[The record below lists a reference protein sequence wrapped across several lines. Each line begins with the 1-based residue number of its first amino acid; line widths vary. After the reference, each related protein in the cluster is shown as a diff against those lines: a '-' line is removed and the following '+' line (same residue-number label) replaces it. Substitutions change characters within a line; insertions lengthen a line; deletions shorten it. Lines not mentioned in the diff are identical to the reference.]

1 MIVTVASGKG
11 GTGKTTIAVSLAL
24 SLAENGSNQQVDRPI
39 LLDCDVE
46 EPNAALF
53 LQLEM
58 EAKKEVGLLIP
69 RVDMDDCTFC
79 GICAD
84 VCRYHAIT
92 VVGKKVLV
100 YPDLCHGCGNCMLNC
115 PERCIEEVV
124 EVLGVIERGGSAD
137 IVFGQGILQVGK
149 AMSPPIIRELK
160 RWALP
165 TETDGPFVIL
175 DAPPGAS
182 CPVVEAMRES
192 DFALLVTEPTPF
204 GLHDL
209 RLAVQ
214 LSRDELKLPV
224 GVVINRDGIG
234 DQGVE
239 DFCASEK
246 IPILMRIPYQRQ
258 IAEAGAEG
266 IPLVHAIPEY
276 RSEFRRLFT
285 SIKTLLQKGVEG
297 RGREE

>member
-1 MIVTVASGKG
+1 M
-11 GTGKTTIAVSLAL
+11 
-24 SLAENGSNQQVDRPI
+24 EDGSEIDVHHPI

-53 LQLEM
+53 LQPEI
-58 EAKKEVGLLIP
+58 ESRKDVGLLIP
-69 RVDMDDCTFC
+69 RVDMAACTYC

-84 VCRYHAIT
+84 VCCYHAIT
-92 VVGKKVLV
+92 VVGEKVLV
-100 YPDLCHGCGNCMLNC
+100 YPDLCHGCGSCMLNC
-115 PERCIEEVV
+115 PEECIEEIV
-124 EVLGVIERGGSAD
+124 EVLGVVERGKAGKLS
-137 IVFGQGILQVGK
+137 FGQGVLKVGK
-149 AMSPPIIRELK
+149 AMSPPIIRQLK

-165 TETDGPFVIL
+165 MKSIGQLIVL

-182 CPVVEAMRES
+182 CPVVETMRES
-192 DFALLVTEPTPF
+192 DFVLLVTEPTPF

-209 RLAVQ
+209 HLAVQ
-214 LSRDELKLPV
+214 LSRDELHLPV

-239 DFCASEK
+239 AFCTKEN

-266 IPLVHAIPEY
+266 IPLVESIPEY
-276 RSEFRRLFT
+276 RAHFRTLYT
-285 SIKTLLQKGVEG
+285 SMKALLP
-297 RGREE
+297 

>member
-1 MIVTVASGKG
+1 MIIAVASGKG

-24 SLAENGSNQQVDRPI
+24 SLAKNGSNTEVDRPI

-53 LQLEM
+53 LKPDI
-58 EAKKEVGLLIP
+58 EARKDVALLIP
-69 RVDMDDCTFC
+69 EVDRTACTYC

-92 VVGKKVLV
+92 VVGEKVLV
-100 YPDLCHGCGNCMLNC
+100 YPDLCHGCGSCMLNC
-115 PERCIEEVV
+115 PEACIEETV
-124 EVLGVIERGGSAD
+124 EVLGVVERGGSKGLT
-137 IVFGQGILQVGK
+137 FGQGILQVGK
-149 AMSPPIIRELK
+149 AMSPPIIHELK

-165 TETDGPFVIL
+165 PQVDGQLVVL

-182 CPVVEAMRES
+182 CPVVETMRES

-214 LSRDELKLPV
+214 LSRDELHLPL

-234 DQGVE
+234 DEGVE
-239 DFCASEK
+239 DFCTNEEL
-246 IPILMRIPYQRQ
+246 PILMRIPYQRQ

-266 IPLVHAIPEY
+266 IPLVQAIPEY
-276 RSEFRRLFT
+276 RSEFQGLYA
-285 SIKTLLQKGVEG
+285 SIKDLLQKRVEG
-297 RGREE
+297 KEGEE

>member
-1 MIVTVASGKG
+1 VGIDMIVTVASGKG
-11 GTGKTTIAVSLAL
+11 GTGKTTLAVSFAL
-24 SLAENGSNQQVDRPI
+24 SLAENGYDTEVGEPI

-53 LQLEM
+53 LNPEI
-58 EAKKEVGLLIP
+58 ESRKEVGLRIP
-69 RVDMDDCTFC
+69 RVDMTACVYC

-92 VVGKKVLV
+92 VVGEKVLV
-100 YPDLCHGCGNCMLNC
+100 YPDLCHGCGSCTLKC
-115 PERCIEEVV
+115 PENCIEEVV
-124 EVLGVIERGGSAD
+124 EVLGVVERGKSGD
-137 IVFGQGILQVGK
+137 ISFGQGILQVGK

-165 TETDGPFVIL
+165 VETHDPLVVL

-182 CPVVEAMRES
+182 CPVVETMRGS
-192 DFALLVTEPTPF
+192 DFVLLVTEPTPF

-214 LSRDELKLPV
+214 VGRDELHLPV

-234 DQGVE
+234 NQDVE
-239 DFCASEK
+239 DFCDREG

-258 IAEAGAEG
+258 IAQAGAEG
-266 IPLVHAIPEY
+266 VPLIEALPEY
-276 RSEFRRLFT
+276 RARFQALYA
-285 SIKTLLQKGVEG
+285 SIQTFLP
-297 RGREE
+297 

>member
-1 MIVTVASGKG
+1 LIITVASGKG
-11 GTGKTTIAVSLAL
+11 GTGKTTIAVSLAM
-24 SLAENGSNQQVDRPI
+24 SLIENGFDTEVVPPI

-53 LQLEM
+53 LHPEI
-58 EAKKEVGLLIP
+58 ESRKDVGLLIP
-69 RVDMDDCTFC
+69 RVDMAACTYC
-79 GICAD
+79 GICAE

-92 VVGKKVLV
+92 VVGEKVLV
-100 YPDLCHGCGNCMLNC
+100 YPDLCHGCGSCMLNC
-115 PERCIEEVV
+115 PEACIQEIV
-124 EVLGVIERGGSAD
+124 EVLGIVERGKSGKLS
-137 IVFGQGILQVGK
+137 FGQGVLTVGK

-160 RWALP
+160 RWVVP
-165 TETDGPFVIL
+165 QESREHIIVL

-182 CPVVEAMRES
+182 CPVVETMRGS
-192 DFALLVTEPTPF
+192 DFILLVTEPTPF

-214 LSRDELKLPV
+214 VSRDELHLPV

-234 DQGVE
+234 DLGVE
-239 DFCASEK
+239 DFCARED

-266 IPLVHAIPEY
+266 IPLVEAIPEY
-276 RSEFRRLFT
+276 CAHFRALYT
-285 SIKTLLQKGVEG
+285 SIEDLLL
-297 RGREE
+297 